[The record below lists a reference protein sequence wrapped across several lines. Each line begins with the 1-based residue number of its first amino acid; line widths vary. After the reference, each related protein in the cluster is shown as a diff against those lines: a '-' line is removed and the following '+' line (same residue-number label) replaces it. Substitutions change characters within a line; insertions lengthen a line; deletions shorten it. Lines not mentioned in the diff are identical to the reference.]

1 MFKVELTCKRV
12 CGVTQFSREEEA
24 SSVCCCSM
32 SKFSCGGPAKLS
44 MTGKKTSP
52 CKKPIITKAKY
63 IWK

>member
-44 MTGKKTSP
+44 MT
-52 CKKPIITKAKY
+52 
-63 IWK
+63 